1 MNSAGQLTGIGVAEP
16 APDTPRMLRL
26 DVLLP
31 TRNRVR
37 LLQQALESLLVA
49 PVPSGLWVKIVV
61 IDNGS
66 TDATSAVL
74 SAFRD
79 RHRSKIVIIRE
90 RRCGKSR
97 ALNAGIAATDGDLVG
112 MIDDDEEIDAGW
124 YETVW
129 RSFAADPKLD
139 YIGGPYVPVWADARP
154 DWIPSDYL
162 AVLGEVGTG
171 LPELPFGPQFPGIL
185 KGGNAV
191 IRRSTLERVG
201 PFAEYLGPAGPAKLL
216 SCEDEELYQRLLKI
230 GARGRYLP
238 SLKVHHHVSA
248 SRLTPT
254 YFRQWCFWR
263 GVSRGLM
270 DRAHPLPVRY
280 LAGVPRFLFGSAWRG
295 LFKLAG
301 RSVNPSVDA
310 SLSDE
315 LKVWD
320 LAGYVWGRHIYTLA
334 RFSPVR
340 SRRSRA
346 IGPEI
351 IGLKEVRASDPY
363 WNSSCFLDDDH
374 GESPSD
380 RDQTGRDGVVEHRPT
395 SSPTL

>member
-1 MNSAGQLTGIGVAEP
+1 
-16 APDTPRMLRL
+16 MLRL

-31 TRNRVR
+31 TRNRAR
-37 LLQQALESLLVA
+37 LLQQALQSLLA
-49 PVPSGLWVKIVV
+49 ARVPSGLIVTIVV

-66 TDATSAVL
+66 TDSTPEVL
-74 SAFRD
+74 DSFGA
-79 RHRSKIVIIRE
+79 RHPSRLVVVSE

-97 ALNAGIAATDGDLVG
+97 ALNAGIAATHGDLVG
-112 MIDDDEEIDAGW
+112 MIDDDEEVDAGW
-124 YETVW
+124 YETVL
-129 RSFAADPKLD
+129 RAFRDDPKLD
-139 YIGGPYVPVWADARP
+139 YIGGPYVPVWTEDPP

-171 LPELPFGPQFPGIL
+171 LPEQPFGLEFPGIL

-191 IRRSTLERVG
+191 IRRSTVERAG
-201 PFAEYLGPAGPAKLL
+201 PYAEYLGPAGPAQLL
-216 SCEDEELYQRLLKI
+216 SCEDEEMYQRLLKI
-230 GARGRYLP
+230 GAHGRYLP
-238 SLKVHHHVSA
+238 ALKVHHHVSK
-248 SRLTPT
+248 SRLTPS
-254 YFRQWCFWR
+254 YFRRWCFWR

-270 DRAHPLPVRY
+270 DRTHPLPVRY

-295 LFKLAG
+295 LAKLAAG
-301 RSVNPSVDA
+301 SLNPSVKA

-315 LKVWD
+315 LKIWD
-320 LAGYVWGRHIYTLA
+320 VAGYAWGRHIYTLA

-351 IGLKEVRASDPY
+351 IGVEGVTAPHDH
-363 WNSSCFLDDDH
+363 WNSSCYLVEDH

-380 RDQTGRDGVVEHRPT
+380 RDQTGRVGMVEHRST

>member
-1 MNSAGQLTGIGVAEP
+1 
-16 APDTPRMLRL
+16 MLRL

-31 TRNRVR
+31 TRNRALLVR
-37 LLQQALESLLVA
+37 RAIESLLAA
-49 PVPSGLWVKIVV
+49 PIPEGLSVKIVV

-66 TDATSAVL
+66 TDDTPALLEWMQS
-74 SAFRD
+74 
-79 RHRSKIVIIRE
+79 RHAPRLLVVRE

-97 ALNAGIAATDGDLVG
+97 ALNAGIAATHAELVG

-124 YETVW
+124 YDAIH
-129 RSFAADPKLD
+129 RAFSQDAKLD
-139 YIGGPYVPVWADARP
+139 YIGGPYIPVWSQEPPR
-154 DWIPSDYL
+154 WIPADYL

-171 LPELPFGPQFPGIL
+171 LPEQPFGPDFPGIL

-191 IRRSTLERVG
+191 IRRTTLDRVG
-201 PFAEYLGPAGPAKLL
+201 RYAEYLGPAGQARLL
-216 SCEDEELYQRLLKI
+216 SCEDEEMYQRLLKF

-238 SLKVHHHVSA
+238 DLKVHHHVSA
-248 SRLTPT
+248 ARLTPA

-270 DRAHPLPVRY
+270 DRARPLPVPY
-280 LAGVPRFLFGSAWRG
+280 LAGVPRFLYGSAWRG
-295 LFKLAG
+295 LRKLAA
-301 RSVNPSVDA
+301 RSINPSINA

-320 LAGYVWGRHIYTLA
+320 LAGYFWGRHIYTLA

-340 SRRSRA
+340 SRRSGTIPA
-346 IGPEI
+346 EI
-351 IGLKEVRASDPY
+351 LGVKPLAGTDER
-363 WNSSCFLDDDH
+363 WNPSCYFHDNH

-380 RDQTGRDGVVEHRPT
+380 RDQAGGVGVVEHRRT